1 MLGAAVRR
9 QSALHEEA
17 RLLEHAGLVE
27 RVVQQ
32 VRAEQTVHALL
43 HAHAAIALDAPEFR
57 VVPEEVAEN
66 RKLIALDLGV
76 AARRKLDL
84 AHALD
89 VFGVDR
95 HGPRLVRAFGLR
107 EGWRGS
113 EERERQRREAVPHG
127 ASGNALDVRIFNDTR
142 RFSAR
147 CGGIL
152 ARRAAARRS
161 LLPRSRLG
169 RCKLPPLLSR
179 RPARWPLLRRH
190 GCAAR
195 QGGLPAV

>member
-1 MLGAAVRR
+1 G
-9 QSALHEEA
+9 
-17 RLLEHAGLVE
+17 
-27 RVVQQ
+27 
-32 VRAEQTVHALL
+32 HALL
-43 HAHAAIALDAPEFR
+43 QAHAAIARATAEFR
-57 VVPEEVAEN
+57 VVSEAVAEN
-66 RKLIALDLGV
+66 RKLVALDLGV
-76 AARRKLDL
+76 AARRELDL

-89 VFGVDR
+89 VFGINR
-95 HGPRLVRAFGLR
+95 HGPRLFRAFVLR
-107 EGWRGS
+107 EGWRRS

-152 ARRAAARRS
+152 ARRAAARRA
-161 LLPRSRLG
+161 LLPHPSLG

-179 RPARWPLLRRH
+179 EPARRPLLRRH

-195 QGGLPAV
+195 PRRLPAVRARRAPAARGRRACAGGARPGPRSGISAARRL